1 MQPNSTAIVVTE
13 DSLDAIADRINDAVF
28 NAESA
33 ARSAMQY
40 AMEAGELLNQAKQKV
55 GHGEWLGWLGS
66 NIKLAPR
73 TCQAYMRLAAKVRL
87 LPAED
92 AQRVTDL
99 PVREA
104 IHAITTN
111 PTAPPPNHRVSI
123 ASSAERHSVTSNLRD
138 AGNVLRKIS
147 RVVESNAAR
156 HKDIERARQIL
167 TEALES
173 LTLME
178 APDAP

>member
-1 MQPNSTAIVVTE
+1 MSNSTAIVVIE
-13 DSLDAIADRINDAVF
+13 DSLGAIADRINDAVY

-40 AMEAGELLNQAKQKV
+40 AMEAGELLNQAKQKI

-73 TCQAYMRLAAKVRL
+73 TCQAYMRLAAKVQL

-104 IHAITTN
+104 INAITTN
-111 PTAPPPNHRVSI
+111 PIAPPPNHRVSI
-123 ASSAERHSVTSNLRD
+123 AASTDREKVSGKLRE

-147 RVVESNAAR
+147 KVVESNAAR
-156 HKDIERARQIL
+156 RKDVERARQIL

-173 LTLME
+173 LTVME
-178 APDAP
+178 VADAA